1 MKKVLYWVWAG
12 LFVVC
17 AGLGAIGQRS
27 QAGQAALTVLSVLF
41 FLPAF
46 WLLVL
51 AVKQNDRRQLRYLR
65 IISISSLALTTLALV
80 LNIMS
85 MQASVVLGNV
95 LYVILLTVSVPMFC
109 CGFWAL
115 SLFLWAVLFMSTFPK
130 VLGGLLKKP

>member
-1 MKKVLYWVWAG
+1 MAMATACSAIQVATGTYAIPFAVLLAM
-12 LFVVC
+12 
-17 AGLGAIGQRS
+17 A
-27 QAGQAALTVLSVLF
+27 SV
-41 FLPAF
+41 
-46 WLLVL
+46 
-51 AVKQNDRRQLRYLR
+51 
-65 IISISSLALTTLALV
+65 ALV